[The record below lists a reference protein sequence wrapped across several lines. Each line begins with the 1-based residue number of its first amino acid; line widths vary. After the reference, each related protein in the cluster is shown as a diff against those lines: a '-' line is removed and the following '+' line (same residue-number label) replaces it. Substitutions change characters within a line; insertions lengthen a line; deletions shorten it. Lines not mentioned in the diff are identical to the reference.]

1 MDVAPN
7 IRLQIAEI
15 ASLMGESFED
25 TNKLLNELREQGVVK
40 VGHVKGRGP
49 VLKLAPDAHAA
60 VERFLE
66 LHDEGPEAL

>member
-7 IRLQIAEI
+7 IRRQIADL
-15 ASLMGESFED
+15 AKLMGESFED
-25 TNKLLNELREQGVVK
+25 THELLNELREQGVVT

-49 VLKLAPDAHAA
+49 VLKLAPDAHDA
-60 VERFLE
+60 VERFLQ